1 LDEGFS
7 SKNCVRK
14 FLRALHPKWHAKVTA
29 IEKSKDLTT
38 LSLDELIG
46 NLKVYKEVIKKD
58 FETVKSKREQSRYI
72 ALKARKESSDDDSS
86 TSDSEAEE
94 YAMAVRDFKK
104 FFKRRGRFVKQPHKE
119 RKSFQRNKDDKND
132 KGERK
137 CFKCGDPNH
146 LIGECP
152 KLSRYQN
159 QKAFVGGFW
168 SDSGEDKEEKT
179 KDEKCLNCVRKF
191 LKAIHPKWRAKVTA
205 TEESKNLT
213 TLSLDKLIGNLKVY
227 QEVIK
232 KDFETVKSKR
242 EQSRSIA
249 LKARK
254 ESSDDDSSTSDS
266 EAEEYAMAVRDFNK
280 FFKRRGRFVRQP
292 HKERKSFQRNKD
304 DKNDKVERKCFKCGD
319 PNHLIGECPKLSR
332 FQNQKAF
339 VGGFWSENNEDEEE
353 KTKDEKCLLVKASNE
368 VLFETE
374 YFSDDQSSLDEND
387 LDSEY
392 SRLCKIG
399 LKVMVKNKTLKQ
411 AKIELENEALEFKDK
426 LSRLE
431 KVHAVEVTD
440 DSPAVPEHT
449 TVETPTNMSPE
460 NKAHFLAEK
469 EAIHLIL
476 TGIGYEI
483 YSTVD
488 ACQTAQEMWEAIEGY
503 NKVNIQFLQQLQP
516 EWSRFV
522 TIVKQQ
528 HKLDEVLYHKLFD
541 ILKQY
546 QNEVNELHAEKLARN
561 ANQLALV
568 ATAEASQ
575 DPFYQSSRSHISQ
588 APSPK
593 PSIPSRSHTTTRHKG
608 KEIAKPITPPSE
620 IASEEDI
627 DLEQA
632 QRDKDMQKNLA
643 LIAKYFKKIY
653 KPTNNNNN
661 NLRTSSNSKNKNVD
675 TTPRFK
681 NDNQSGKFGNQRTIN
696 VAAARENVGSQYDWL
711 VDTDEEVDEQELEAH
726 YSYMAKIQEVPTA
739 DSCTDSEPVE
749 QIQNETGYNVFANHL
764 QHSEQSESV
773 SNTCLVETDDT
784 NVIPDSPDMCEDD
797 IKNKQNDVESDDE
810 RVALANLIANL
821 KLDVDE

>member
-94 YAMAVRDFKK
+94 YAMAV
-104 FFKRRGRFVKQPHKE
+104 
-119 RKSFQRNKDDKND
+119 
-132 KGERK
+132 
-137 CFKCGDPNH
+137 
-146 LIGECP
+146 
-152 KLSRYQN
+152 
-159 QKAFVGGFW
+159 
-168 SDSGEDKEEKT
+168 
-179 KDEKCLNCVRKF
+179 
-191 LKAIHPKWRAKVTA
+191 
-205 TEESKNLT
+205 
-213 TLSLDKLIGNLKVY
+213 Y

-280 FFKRRGRFVRQP
+280 FFKRRGRF
-292 HKERKSFQRNKD
+292 
-304 DKNDKVERKCFKCGD
+304 
-319 PNHLIGECPKLSR
+319 
-332 FQNQKAF
+332 AF